1 MSATT
6 LTPEQLASTESL
18 DALYPKLAEM
28 GVCPGWNKPT
38 PSLWPAPK
46 KSFQP
51 VHWSYSQAK
60 GALDAAGRLIRTELA
75 ERRNL
80 LLYNPIEGNTYA
92 TTRTIVAAY
101 QMIMPGERAPSH
113 RHVPN
118 ALRLI
123 LDAGEG
129 AYTIV
134 NGKRYAMLSGDVVL
148 TPNWCWHGHGNEGS
162 APAYWIDFLDV
173 PLVQILEPMFFERH
187 PDHFEPEGTEAD
199 DALDVPDHISGMGN
213 AKGTSAAE
221 GTWAFPRQQT
231 EDRLSRAQAD
241 PSGHFGTQ
249 IELGHPAMDT
259 ISLWMMRLGPNKRT
273 ASYRTTANNIYAV
286 IRGHGATIIDGRRFE
301 WERGDVIAVPTW
313 YEHHHEASTDAVLF
327 RVTDEPTMSKLGYLR
342 E

>member
-6 LTPEQLASTESL
+6 LTPEQLASTATL
-18 DALYPKLAEM
+18 DDLYPKLSEM

-38 PSLWPAPK
+38 TSLWPAPK

-51 VHWSYSQAK
+51 VHWSFSQAQ
-60 GALDAAGRLIRTELA
+60 GALDSAGRLIRTELA

-80 LLYNPIEGNTYA
+80 ILFNPIEGNPYA
-92 TTRTIVAAY
+92 TTRTIVSAY

-123 LDAGEG
+123 VDAGEG

-134 NGKRYAMLSGDVVL
+134 DGKKLPMLSGDVVL
-148 TPNWCWHGHGNEGS
+148 TPNWCWHGHGNQGRS
-162 APAYWIDFLDV
+162 PAYWIDFLDV

-187 PDHFEPEGTEAD
+187 PNEFEVEDDETQTGKTAPSDAD
-199 DALDVPDHISGMGN
+199 L
-213 AKGTSAAE
+213 
-221 GTWAFPRQQT
+221 AFPRQET
-231 EDRLSRAQAD
+231 EAKLSRASAE
-241 PSGHFGTQ
+241 PSGRFGVQ
-249 IELGHPAMDT
+249 IELGHPDLDT
-259 ISLWMMRLGPNKRT
+259 ISLWMIRLAPGTKT
-273 ASYRTTANNIYAV
+273 APYRTTANNIYAV
-286 IRGHGATIIDGRRFE
+286 VRGRGATIIDGRSFA

-313 YEHHHEASTDAVLF
+313 YQHHHEADQDSVLF
-327 RVTDEPTMSKLGYLR
+327 RVTDEPVMFKLGYLR

>member
-1 MSATT
+1 MSTT
-6 LTPEQLASTESL
+6 ALTPEQLAATGSL
-18 DALYPKLAEM
+18 EELYPKLAEM

-80 LLYNPIEGNTYA
+80 ILFNPIEGNPYA
-92 TTRTIVAAY
+92 TTRTIVSAY

-134 NGKRYAMLSGDVVL
+134 NGKKLPMLSGDVVL
-148 TPNWCWHGHGNEGS
+148 TPNWCWHGHGNEGAS
-162 APAYWIDFLDV
+162 PAYWIDFLDV

-187 PDHFEPEGTEAD
+187 PEDFEAEDDDRMPEKYGSSD
-199 DALDVPDHISGMGN
+199 SPL
-213 AKGTSAAE
+213 
-221 GTWAFPRQQT
+221 AFFRQDT
-231 EDRLSRAQAD
+231 EDKLKRATAD
-241 PSGHFGTQ
+241 PSGRFGVQ
-249 IELGHPAMDT
+249 IELGHPALDT
-259 ISLWMMRLGPNKRT
+259 ISLWMMRLARGTET
-273 ASYRTTANNIYAV
+273 APYRTTANNVYAV
-286 IRGHGATIIDGRRFE
+286 VRGRGATIIDGHSFG
-301 WERGDVIAVPTW
+301 WERGDVIAIPTW
-313 YEHHHEASTDAVLF
+313 YQHHHQADQDAVLF
-327 RVTDEPTMSKLGYLR
+327 RVSDEPVMSKLGYLR

>member
-1 MSATT
+1 MSTT
-6 LTPEQLASTESL
+6 ALTQDQLAATDSL
-18 DALYPKLAEM
+18 DDLYPKLAAM

-51 VHWSYSQAK
+51 VHWSYAQAK

-80 LLYNPIEGNTYA
+80 ILFNPIENNPYA
-92 TTRTIVAAY
+92 TTRTIVSAY

-123 LDAGEG
+123 VDAGEG

-134 NGKRYAMLSGDVVL
+134 DGKKLPMLSGDVVL

-162 APAYWIDFLDV
+162 SPAYWIDFLDV

-187 PDHFEPEGTEAD
+187 PQEFEAEDDGLEAPEKVAHKQTGLSETPLAFTRQETEA
-199 DALDVPDHISGMGN
+199 
-213 AKGTSAAE
+213 
-221 GTWAFPRQQT
+221 
-231 EDRLSRAQAD
+231 RLSRATAD
-241 PSGHFGTQ
+241 PSGRFGVQ

-259 ISLWMMRLGPNKRT
+259 ISLWMMRLAPGAKT
-273 ASYRTTANNIYAV
+273 APYRTTANNIYAV
-286 IRGHGATIIDGRRFE
+286 VHGRGATVIDGRRFT
-301 WERGDVIAVPTW
+301 WDRGDIIAVPTW
-313 YEHHHEASTDAVLF
+313 YQHHQEADQDSVLF
-327 RVTDEPTMSKLGYLR
+327 RVTDEPVMSKLGYLR

>member
-1 MSATT
+1 MSTT
-6 LTPEQLASTESL
+6 ALTPEQLASTNSL
-18 DALYPKLAEM
+18 EELYPKLAEM

-80 LLYNPIEGNTYA
+80 ILFNPIEGNPYA
-92 TTRTIVAAY
+92 TTRTIVCAY

-123 LDAGEG
+123 VDAGEG

-134 NGKRYAMLSGDVVL
+134 NGKKLPMLSGDVVL
-148 TPNWCWHGHGNEGS
+148 TPNWCWHGHGNEGAS
-162 APAYWIDFLDV
+162 PAYWIDFLDV

-187 PDHFEPEGTEAD
+187 PDDFEAEGEPPQNSANDQTAPDSPLAFTRQETEA
-199 DALDVPDHISGMGN
+199 
-213 AKGTSAAE
+213 K
-221 GTWAFPRQQT
+221 
-231 EDRLSRAQAD
+231 LSRATAD
-241 PSGHFGTQ
+241 PSGRFGVQ
-249 IELGHPAMDT
+249 IELGHPALDT
-259 ISLWMMRLGPNKRT
+259 ISLWMMRLAPGSKT
-273 ASYRTTANNIYAV
+273 APYRTTANNIYAV
-286 IRGHGATIIDGRRFE
+286 VRGRGTTIIDGRRFT
-301 WERGDVIAVPTW
+301 WERGDIIAVPTW
-313 YEHHHEASTDAVLF
+313 YSHHHEADQDSVLF
-327 RVTDEPTMSKLGYLR
+327 RVTDEPVMSKLGYLR

>member
-1 MSATT
+1 
-6 LTPEQLASTESL
+6 LTPEQLASTDSL
-18 DALYPKLAEM
+18 EALYPKLAEM

-51 VHWSYSQAK
+51 VHWSYAQAR

-80 LLYNPIEGNTYA
+80 ILYNPIDGNPYA
-92 TTRTIVAAY
+92 TTRTIVSAY
-101 QMIMPGERAPSH
+101 QMILPGERAPSH

-123 LDAGEG
+123 VDAGEG

-134 NGKRYAMLSGDVVL
+134 NGKKLPMLSGDVVL
-148 TPNWCWHGHGNEGS
+148 TPNWCWHGHGNEGRE
-162 APAYWIDFLDV
+162 PAYWIDFLDV

-187 PDHFEPEGTEAD
+187 PNEFEAEDHEKFD
-199 DALDVPDHISGMGN
+199 R
-213 AKGTSAAE
+213 AKAPASELPLAY
-221 GTWAFPRQQT
+221 PRQET
-231 EDRLSRAQAD
+231 EERLSRAKAD
-241 PSGHFGTQ
+241 PSGRFGVQ

-259 ISLWMMRLGPNKRT
+259 ISLWMMRLGAGTKTLP
-273 ASYRTTANNIYAV
+273 YRTTANNIYAV
-286 IRGHGATIIDGRRFE
+286 VRGRGATVIDGRRLA
-301 WERGDVIAVPTW
+301 WERGDIIAVPAW
-313 YEHHHEASTDAVLF
+313 YEHHHESDQDSVLF
-327 RVTDEPTMSKLGYLR
+327 RVTDEPVMSKLGYLR

>member
-6 LTPEQLASTESL
+6 LTPEQLSATDSL
-18 DALYPKLAEM
+18 DALYPKLAAM
-28 GVCPGWNKPT
+28 GVMPGWNKPT

-51 VHWSYSQAK
+51 VHWSYAQAK

-80 LLYNPIEGNTYA
+80 ILFNPIEGNTYA

-148 TPNWCWHGHGNEGS
+148 TPNWCWHGHGNQGTS
-162 APAYWIDFLDV
+162 PAYWIDFLDV

-187 PDHFEPEGTEAD
+187 PEHFEPEGHDTLE
-199 DALDVPDHISGMGN
+199 VPEYVREKGSEE
-213 AKGTSAAE
+213 GTSAAE

-231 EDRLSRAQAD
+231 EERLRSAKPD
-241 PSGHFGTQ
+241 PSGRFGAQ

-259 ISLWMMRLGPNKRT
+259 ISLWMMRLAPNTKT
-273 ASYRTTANNIYAV
+273 APYRTTANNIYAV
-286 IRGHGATIIDGRRFE
+286 VRGQGATVIDGRRFA

-313 YEHHHEASTDAVLF
+313 YEHHHEATDDAILF

>member
-1 MSATT
+1 MSMTA
-6 LTPEQLASTESL
+6 LTREQLASTDSL
-18 DALYPKLAEM
+18 EELYPKLAEM
-28 GVCPGWNKPT
+28 RVCPGWNKPT

-80 LLYNPIEGNTYA
+80 ILFNPIEGNTYA
-92 TTRTIVAAY
+92 TTRTIVSAY

-123 LDAGEG
+123 VDAGEG
-129 AYTIV
+129 AYTVV
-134 NGKRYAMLSGDVVL
+134 NGEKLPMLSGDIVL

-162 APAYWIDFLDV
+162 SPAYWIDFLDV
-173 PLVQILEPMFFERH
+173 PLVQILEPMFFERY
-187 PDHFEPEGTEAD
+187 PEEFEPGQ
-199 DALDVPDHISGMGN
+199 
-213 AKGTSAAE
+213 AAPPNSPL
-221 GTWAFPRQQT
+221 AFPHQET
-231 EDRLSRAQAD
+231 EDKLSRAAAD
-241 PSGHFGTQ
+241 PSGRFGVQ

-259 ISLWMMRLGPNKRT
+259 ISLWMMRLPPGAKT
-273 ASYRTTANNIYAV
+273 APYCTTANNIYAV
-286 IRGHGATIIDGRRFE
+286 VRGRGATIIDGQRFA

-313 YEHHHEASTDAVLF
+313 YQHHHQAEQDSVLF
-327 RVTDEPTMSKLGYLR
+327 RVTDEPVMSKLGYLR

>member
-6 LTPEQLASTESL
+6 LTPEQLAATDSL
-18 DALYPKLAEM
+18 DALYPKLTEM

-80 LLYNPIEGNTYA
+80 ILYNPIEGNTYA

-123 LDAGEG
+123 VDAGEG

-148 TPNWCWHGHGNEGS
+148 TPNWCWHGHGNEGT

-187 PDHFEPEGTEAD
+187 PDHFEPEGD
-199 DALDVPDHISGMGN
+199 DALDVPESVAEKGMGG
-213 AKGTSAAE
+213 ATSAAE
-221 GTWAFPRQQT
+221 GTWAYPRQQT
-231 EDRLSRAQAD
+231 EERLSHAPVD
-241 PSGHFGTQ
+241 PSGRFGTQ

-259 ISLWMMRLGPNKRT
+259 ISLWMMRLAPKT
-273 ASYRTTANNIYAV
+273 KTTPYRTTANNIYAV
-286 IRGHGATIIDGRRFE
+286 VSGHGVTVIDGRRTE

-313 YEHHHEASTDAVLF
+313 YEHHHEASEDAVLF
-327 RVTDEPTMSKLGYLR
+327 RVTDEPTMAKLGYLR

>member
-6 LTPEQLASTESL
+6 LTPEQLASSNSL
-18 DALYPKLAEM
+18 DELYPKLAEM
-28 GVCPGWNKPT
+28 GVLPGWNKPA

-51 VHWSYSQAK
+51 VHWSYAQAK

-80 LLYNPIEGNTYA
+80 LLYNPIEGNWYA

-129 AYTIV
+129 AYTVV
-134 NGKRYAMLSGDVVL
+134 NGKRFAMLSGDVVL

-173 PLVQILEPMFFERH
+173 PLVQTLEPMFFERH
-187 PDHFEPEGTEAD
+187 PDHFEPETHDPLEIPENVAG
-199 DALDVPDHISGMGN
+199 
-213 AKGTSAAE
+213 KGTSAAE
-221 GTWAFPRQQT
+221 GTWAFPRRQI
-231 EDRLSRAQAD
+231 EENLSRASAD
-241 PSGHFGTQ
+241 PSGRFGVQ
-249 IELGHPAMDT
+249 IELGHPALDT
-259 ISLWMMRLGPNKRT
+259 ISLWMMRLAPGSKT
-273 ASYRTTANNIYAV
+273 APYRTTANNIYAV
-286 IRGHGATIIDGRRFE
+286 VRGRGATVIDGRRFA

-313 YEHHHEASTDAVLF
+313 YEHHHEASQDSVLF
-327 RVTDEPTMSKLGYLR
+327 RVTDEPTMAKLGYLR